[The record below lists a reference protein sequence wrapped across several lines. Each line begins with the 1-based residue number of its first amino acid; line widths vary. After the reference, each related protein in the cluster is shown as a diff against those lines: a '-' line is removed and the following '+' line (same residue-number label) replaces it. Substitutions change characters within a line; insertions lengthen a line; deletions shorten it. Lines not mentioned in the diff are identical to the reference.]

1 MIWEFPR
8 SVNPGKLPLITV
20 LVGVRNFIR
29 FGLVRNSRKAQRI
42 CDVSSYLCLNWC
54 DISPSYKKK
63 NRAIKRKIFHLIT
76 TLRFFKIRIKKKWP
90 LSPEKC
96 CSEGWNTH
104 PRLIAGWVTL
114 STVLTTFLCLAQWK
128 WHQGQILKEK
138 DRRTWSSLV
147 K

>member
-29 FGLVRNSRKAQRI
+29 FGLERHKEYVMSPAI
-42 CDVSSYLCLNWC
+42 SVLIDVIYH
-54 DISPSYKKK
+54 PAVKKK
-63 NRAIKRKIFHLIT
+63 NKAIKRKIFHLIT

-104 PRLIAGWVTL
+104 PKVNSWLGYSQYCVNYIFV
-114 STVLTTFLCLAQWK
+114 
-128 WHQGQILKEK
+128 
-138 DRRTWSSLV
+138 SSSV
-147 K
+147 KMTSGSNTERER

>member
-54 DISPSYKKK
+54 DISPSCKKKK
-63 NRAIKRKIFHLIT
+63 NKAIKRKIFHLIT

-104 PRLIAGWVTL
+104 PKVNSWLGYSQYCVNYIFV
-114 STVLTTFLCLAQWK
+114 
-128 WHQGQILKEK
+128 
-138 DRRTWSSLV
+138 SSSV
-147 K
+147 KMTSGSNTERER